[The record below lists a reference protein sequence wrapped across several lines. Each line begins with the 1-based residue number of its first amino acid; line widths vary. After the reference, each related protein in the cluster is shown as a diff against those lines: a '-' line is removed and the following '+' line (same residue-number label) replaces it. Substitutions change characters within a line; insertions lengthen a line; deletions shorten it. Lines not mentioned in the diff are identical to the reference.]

1 MTMPKLSTTK
11 ESRESLLYGILGI
24 IAFLFV
30 WQLACMYTNFGKIF
44 PTPLVSIRAFF
55 LAFVQPI
62 GRYTLLSH
70 IAISLRRV
78 LVGYAL
84 SSVAGVIIGL
94 LMGYSKMAYAII
106 YPIFCI
112 IRPIPGIAW
121 IPLAILWIGIG
132 ESTIYFIIFMG
143 GFSQM
148 VMNTMDGA
156 QNLDTELVGVAKVLG
171 AQENQ
176 IFSKIVLPS
185 TIPYIFT
192 GLQTSL
198 STSWMAVLAAEMIT
212 AREGAG
218 WLILAGMQTGRIE
231 NNVIGMISI
240 GAVGLVLASLLR
252 NLERRLCTWSVRSR

>member
-1 MTMPKLSTTK
+1 MPKQILTK
-11 ESRESLLYGILGI
+11 DARESWIYGILGI
-24 IAFLFV
+24 VTFLFV
-30 WQLACMYTNFGKIF
+30 WQLACNFTNFGKIF
-44 PTPLVSIRAFF
+44 PTPVVALRAFF
-55 LAFVQPI
+55 VAFVKPI
-62 GRYTLLSH
+62 GRYTLLGH
-70 IAISLRRV
+70 ITISLRRV
-78 LVGYAL
+78 LVGYIL
-84 SSVAGVIIGL
+84 SSVAGIIIGL
-94 LMGYSKMAYAII
+94 LMGYSKMAHAII

-132 ESTIYFIIFMG
+132 EPTIYFIIFMG

-156 QNLDTELVGVAKVLG
+156 QNLSDELVGVAKVLG
-171 AQENQ
+171 AKENQ
-176 IFSKIVLPS
+176 IFRKIVLPS
-185 TIPYIFT
+185 AIPYIFT

-231 NNVIGMISI
+231 NNVIGMLSI
-240 GAVGLVLASLLR
+240 GAVGLILASLLR
-252 NLERRLCTWSVRSR
+252 STERRLCRWSVRSR

>member
-1 MTMPKLSTTK
+1 MILTLKTK
-11 ESRESLLYGILGI
+11 DARETWIYGILGFI
-24 IAFLFV
+24 TFLVF
-30 WQLACMYTNFGKIF
+30 WQAACIFTNFGKIF
-44 PTPLVSIRAFF
+44 PTPGVSLQAFIQ
-55 LAFVQPI
+55 AFVKPI
-62 GRYTLLSH
+62 GRYTLLGH
-70 IAISLRRV
+70 ISISLRRV
-78 LVGYAL
+78 LIGYTL
-84 SSVAGVIIGL
+84 SSISGIIIGL
-94 LMGYSKMAYAII
+94 FMGYSKLGHAII

-132 ESTIYFIIFMG
+132 EPTIHFIIFMG

-156 QNLDTELVGVAKVLG
+156 QHVQSELVGVAKVLG
-171 AQENQ
+171 AKENQ
-176 IFSKIVLPS
+176 IFRKIVLPS
-185 TIPYIFT
+185 SIPYIFT

-218 WLILAGMQTGRIE
+218 WLIIAGMQTGKIE

-240 GAVGLVLASLLR
+240 GLVGLILATMLR
-252 NLERRLCTWSVRSR
+252 NAERRLCRWTVRSR

>member
-1 MTMPKLSTTK
+1 M
-11 ESRESLLYGILGI
+11 
-24 IAFLFV
+24 
-30 WQLACMYTNFGKIF
+30 ACLYTNFGKIF
-44 PTPLVSIRAFF
+44 PTPVFSLKAF
-55 LAFVQPI
+55 LEAFVNPI
-62 GRYTLLSH
+62 GKYTLLGH
-70 IAISLRRV
+70 IAVSLKRV
-78 LVGYAL
+78 LVGYVL
-84 SSVAGVIIGL
+84 SSVAGIIIGMA
-94 LMGYSKMAYAII
+94 MGHWKMAHAII
-106 YPIFCI
+106 YPIFSI

-132 ESTIYFIIFMG
+132 EPTIYFIIFMG

-156 QNLDTELVGVAKVLG
+156 QHVSKELIGVAKVLG
-171 AQENQ
+171 AKENQ
-176 IFSKIVLPS
+176 IFGKIVLPYS
-185 TIPYIFT
+185 IPYIFT

-240 GAVGLVLASLLR
+240 GGVGLILASLLR
-252 NLERRLCTWSVRSR
+252 ATERRLCRWTVRSR

>member
-1 MTMPKLSTTK
+1 MTKLVITRDH
-11 ESRESLLYGILGI
+11 RETWIYGIFGI
-24 IAFLFV
+24 LVFLFF
-30 WQLACMYTNFGKIF
+30 WQMACMYTNFGKIF
-44 PTPLVSIRAFF
+44 PTPVFSIKAF
-55 LAFVQPI
+55 LSAFVNPI
-62 GRYTLLSH
+62 GKYTLLGH
-70 IAISLRRV
+70 ITISLKRV
-78 LVGYAL
+78 LVGYIL
-84 SSVAGVIIGL
+84 SSSAGILIGL
-94 LMGYSKMAYAII
+94 AMGHSRMAHAII
-106 YPIFCI
+106 YPIFSI

-156 QNLDTELVGVAKVLG
+156 QHVSKELIGVAKVLG
-171 AQENQ
+171 AKENQ
-176 IFSKIVLPS
+176 IFRKIVLPYCV
-185 TIPYIFT
+185 PYIFT

-240 GAVGLVLASLLR
+240 GAVGLILASILR
-252 NLERRLCTWSVRSR
+252 DIERRLCRWSVRSR

>member
-1 MTMPKLSTTK
+1 MAKFKLTK
-11 ESRESLLYGILGI
+11 DRRQTWSYGILGI
-24 IAFLFV
+24 LVFLFL
-30 WQLACMYTNFGKIF
+30 WQMACSYTNFGKIF
-44 PTPLVSIRAFF
+44 PTPLFSIKAFL
-55 LAFVQPI
+55 LAFVNPI
-62 GRYTLLSH
+62 GKYTLLGH
-70 IAISLRRV
+70 IAVSLRRV
-78 LVGYAL
+78 LVGYVL
-84 SSVAGVIIGL
+84 SSAAGILIGL
-94 LMGYSKMAYAII
+94 AMEHSRLAHAII
-106 YPIFCI
+106 YPIFSI

-132 ESTIYFIIFMG
+132 EPTIYFIIFMG

-156 QNLDTELVGVAKVLG
+156 QHVSKELIGVAKVLG
-171 AQENQ
+171 ARENQ
-176 IFSKIVLPS
+176 IFRKIVLPYCV
-185 TIPYIFT
+185 PYIFT

-240 GAVGLVLASLLR
+240 GAVGLILASVLR
-252 NLERRLCTWSVRSR
+252 DTERRLCIWSVRSS